1 MWMDVVAPKDPDDVS
16 VSEEAKRKYVCVG
29 INQSANKEQESIDSL
44 LPKEEAFYDQ
54 ESSDSPVY
62 NQTSESNKNE
72 CTELAIDFTSGED
85 GALSSLEKAHAYLQ
99 NL

>member
-29 INQSANKEQESIDSL
+29 INQSANKEQQSIDSL

-72 CTELAIDFTSGED
+72 CTELAIDLLLERMEP
-85 GALSSLEKAHAYLQ
+85 SLEKARVYLQ